1 LGKPELSGAI
11 LHDQFSHRVTEINCL
26 ESLQELANRGFKHI
40 YSIPKAYQAIIKRS
54 CLDEIYKI
62 GGTYTP
68 GPSPDMAAAVA
79 LSFVVKKFVAINLPV
94 IIVGQSQHLGGGERA
109 LKGRVKNIDDVP
121 FLPPRA
127 KEHWDKRIPKVWCT
141 QTVWPESAIKAIE
154 YMGKE
159 GQIRIN
165 YEFILAWFMQT
176 HPFDQGLAYKLSQNK
191 KKLFAYLAY
200 YKIVAPIL
208 SIITKVK
215 SIFTKGKL
223 IEGRERLVSDI
234 LDIEQ
239 ACNYF
244 VTHYPDFMHM
254 NFKDTNSLR

>member
-1 LGKPELSGAI
+1 
-11 LHDQFSHRVTEINCL
+11 
-26 ESLQELANRGFKHI
+26 
-40 YSIPKAYQAIIKRS
+40 
-54 CLDEIYKI
+54 
-62 GGTYTP
+62 
-68 GPSPDMAAAVA
+68 MAAAVA